1 MMVPFRQTSQ
11 LAVIFLTAFIVTAFV
26 YAFLAAFTSIFYR
39 NMPEAECSYTEK
51 LIKSGKA
58 SFGQRV
64 TLFWH
69 SVFASLVVLKCYIA
83 AAAIT
88 GVYWLFWM

>member
-1 MMVPFRQTSQ
+1 MTVPLRQTSQ
-11 LAVIFLTAFIVTAFV
+11 IAVIFLTAFIITAFV

-39 NMPEAECSYTEK
+39 KMPEAECSYIEK
-51 LIKSGKA
+51 LIKTGKA

-69 SVFASLVVLKCYIA
+69 SVFASLVVSQCYIA

-88 GVYWLFWM
+88 VVYWLVWM